1 MVLHPLIIG
10 LLLLAALMHASWHA
24 ILKSDHSDR
33 LATFGVIKGVGLAM
47 ALCAMPFLPSL
58 EPAAWT
64 YLMVSVPIHLLYF
77 TFLLRAYSYGDL
89 SHTFPIARGISP
101 LLVLLASGHLTGEQ
115 LRPQGVAGVVLMSA
129 GVIALALLKR
139 PAAPT
144 PAGRH
149 GLATLFAILSGITI
163 AAYIVVDGLGV
174 RSAGPTPLHWLAYIV
189 WLYVLEG
196 PWLFL
201 LAMCLRPDTI
211 WPHLR
216 AHWWRGAVG
225 GVIANVSYG
234 IAIFALALAPMA
246 HVAALRETTVL
257 FGALI
262 GVLLLH
268 EPFGT
273 QRVAA
278 AVVIVVGLVLL
289 NGPTLFQ
296 W

>member
-1 MVLHPLIIG
+1 MLPG
-10 LLLLAALMHASWHA
+10 CC
-24 ILKSDHSDR
+24 R
-33 LATFGVIKGVGLAM
+33 T
-47 ALCAMPFLPSL
+47 CPETPSL
-58 EPAAWT
+58 P
-64 YLMVSVPIHLLYF
+64 F
-77 TFLLRAYSYGDL
+77 
-89 SHTFPIARGISP
+89 
-101 LLVLLASGHLTGEQ
+101 
-115 LRPQGVAGVVLMSA
+115 
-129 GVIALALLKR
+129 
-139 PAAPT
+139 APT

-149 GLATLFAILSGITI
+149 GLATLFAILTGITI

-174 RSAGPTPLHWLAYIV
+174 RSAGPTPLHWLNYIV

-216 AHWWRGAVG
+216 AHWWRGAIG
-225 GVIANVSYG
+225 GVIGSVSYG
-234 IAIFALALAPMA
+234 IAVFALALAPMA

-262 GVLLLH
+262 GVVLLH

-273 QRVAA
+273 LRVLA

-289 NGPTLFQ
+289 NGPTLF
-296 W
+296 WF

>member
-1 MVLHPLIIG
+1 M
-10 LLLLAALMHASWHA
+10 
-24 ILKSDHSDR
+24 
-33 LATFGVIKGVGLAM
+33 
-47 ALCAMPFLPSL
+47 
-58 EPAAWT
+58 
-64 YLMVSVPIHLLYF
+64 
-77 TFLLRAYSYGDL
+77 
-89 SHTFPIARGISP
+89 
-101 LLVLLASGHLTGEQ
+101 
-115 LRPQGVAGVVLMSA
+115 
-129 GVIALALLKR
+129 
-139 PAAPT
+139 
-144 PAGRH
+144 
-149 GLATLFAILSGITI
+149 
-163 AAYIVVDGLGV
+163 

-289 NGPTLFQ
+289 NGPNSLPVVKINRASQ
-296 W
+296 

>member
-1 MVLHPLIIG
+1 VIG
-10 LLLLAALMHASWHA
+10 
-24 ILKSDHSDR
+24 
-33 LATFGVIKGVGLAM
+33 
-47 ALCAMPFLPSL
+47 
-58 EPAAWT
+58 
-64 YLMVSVPIHLLYF
+64 
-77 TFLLRAYSYGDL
+77 
-89 SHTFPIARGISP
+89 
-101 LLVLLASGHLTGEQ
+101 
-115 LRPQGVAGVVLMSA
+115 
-129 GVIALALLKR
+129 LALLKR

-149 GLATLFAILSGITI
+149 GLATLFAILTGITI

-174 RSAGPTPLHWLAYIV
+174 RGAGPTPQHWLAYIV

-196 PWLFL
+196 PWMFL
-201 LAMCLRPDTI
+201 LAMCLRPDTL

-225 GVIANVSYG
+225 GVIGSVSYG
-234 IAIFALALAPMA
+234 IAVFALALAPMA

-262 GVLLLH
+262 GVVLLH

-273 QRVAA
+273 QRVLA

-289 NGPTLFQ
+289 NGPTLF
-296 W
+296 